1 MKIPVTIN
9 GKKIILDEN
18 PDEKLLFVLRKQ
30 KLISVKIGC
39 EAGKCGFCTVLLND
53 KPVSSCLIPVGI
65 VKDCTIETLEYFS
78 KSKEYKDIET
88 GFLKAGMNLCGYCNS
103 LKYFSVYRLLKDN
116 YRPTKA
122 QLIELTTEDKCSC
135 TEQGVF
141 MNGILYATAARHE
154 REGRKK
160 NVKI

>member
-1 MKIPVTIN
+1 MKIPITIN
-9 GKKIILDEN
+9 GEKMILDEA
-18 PDEKLLFVLRKQ
+18 PDEKLLFVLRKR

-39 EAGKCGFCTVLLND
+39 EEGKCGFCTVLLND

-78 KSKEYKDIET
+78 KSPEYKDIEA
-88 GFLKAGMNLCGYCNS
+88 GFSKAGMNLCGYCNS
-103 LKYFSVYRLLKDN
+103 FKFFSVYRLLKDN
-116 YRPTKA
+116 YRPSKE
-122 QLIELTTEDKCSC
+122 QLLELAAEDKCSC

-141 MNGILYATAARHE
+141 MNGILYATAKRHE

-160 NVKI
+160 NVKD

>member
-53 KPVSSCLIPVGI
+53 KPV
-65 VKDCTIETLEYFS
+65 
-78 KSKEYKDIET
+78 
-88 GFLKAGMNLCGYCNS
+88 
-103 LKYFSVYRLLKDN
+103 
-116 YRPTKA
+116 
-122 QLIELTTEDKCSC
+122 
-135 TEQGVF
+135 
-141 MNGILYATAARHE
+141 
-154 REGRKK
+154 
-160 NVKI
+160 

>member
-78 KSKEYKDIET
+78 KSKEYKYEPGSDESLKSI
-88 GFLKAGMNLCGYCNS
+88 FKYKFLNLLLKAVS
-103 LKYFSVYRLLKDN
+103 K
-116 YRPTKA
+116 TK
-122 QLIELTTEDKCSC
+122 T
-135 TEQGVF
+135 F
-141 MNGILYATAARHE
+141 
-154 REGRKK
+154 
-160 NVKI
+160 

>member
-65 VKDCTIETLEYFS
+65 
-78 KSKEYKDIET
+78 
-88 GFLKAGMNLCGYCNS
+88 
-103 LKYFSVYRLLKDN
+103 
-116 YRPTKA
+116 
-122 QLIELTTEDKCSC
+122 
-135 TEQGVF
+135 
-141 MNGILYATAARHE
+141 
-154 REGRKK
+154 
-160 NVKI
+160 